1 MTGAGEASFDPVNA
15 NQDIIKRSYAT
26 DDFDQFLG
34 DLVTEIEARNYRIT
48 RINHID
54 NVFDR
59 QEAGIEITARFRHYK
74 ILEFCNLNSCSE
86 LISAESV
93 SFLMSSLCELIS
105 ADLLSGVFMP
115 VRYAIYQ
122 TEEEENVTH
131 VAFLNPNAF
140 ARLFDSASL
149 NQVAAELS
157 KDMTD
162 VLEEM
167 DF

>member
-1 MTGAGEASFDPVNA
+1 MTGAGELSLDSVNA
-15 NQDIIKRSYAT
+15 NQDIVKRSYAT

-54 NVFDR
+54 NIFDR
-59 QEAGIEITARFRHYK
+59 QEAGIVITARFRHYK
-74 ILEFCNLNSCSE
+74 IVEFCNLNSCS
-86 LISAESV
+86 
-93 SFLMSSLCELIS
+93 ELIS

-115 VRYAIYQ
+115 VRYAVYQ

-149 NQVAAELS
+149 NQVANELS
-157 KDMTD
+157 KDMND

-167 DF
+167 AF

>member
-1 MTGAGEASFDPVNA
+1 MTGVGEVSFDPVNV

-26 DDFDQFLG
+26 DDFDQLLG

-54 NVFDR
+54 NIFDR

-74 ILEFCNLNSCSE
+74 IVEFCNLNSCSE
-86 LISAESV
+86 LISA
-93 SFLMSSLCELIS
+93 
-105 ADLLSGVFMP
+105 DLRSGVFMP
-115 VRYAIYQ
+115 VRFAVYQ
-122 TEEEENVTH
+122 TEEEENVSH

>member
-1 MTGAGEASFDPVNA
+1 MSFDPVNA

-34 DLVTEIEARNYRIT
+34 DLVTEIEARNYRVA

-54 NVFDR
+54 NIFDR

-74 ILEFCNLNSCSE
+74 IVEFCNLNSCS
-86 LISAESV
+86 
-93 SFLMSSLCELIS
+93 ELIS

-115 VRYAIYQ
+115 VRYAVYQ

-149 NQVAAELS
+149 NQVANELS
-157 KDMTD
+157 KDMND

-167 DF
+167 AF

>member
-1 MTGAGEASFDPVNA
+1 MTGAGELSLDSVNA
-15 NQDIIKRSYAT
+15 NQDIVKRSYAT

-54 NVFDR
+54 NIFDR

-74 ILEFCNLNSCSE
+74 IIEFCNLNSCSE
-86 LISAESV
+86 LISG
-93 SFLMSSLCELIS
+93 
-105 ADLLSGVFMP
+105 DLLSGVFMP
-115 VRYAIYQ
+115 VRYAVYQ
-122 TEEEENVTH
+122 TEEEENVAH

-149 NQVAAELS
+149 NQVADELS
-157 KDMTD
+157 RDMTD

-167 DF
+167 AI

>member
-1 MTGAGEASFDPVNA
+1 MSFDPVNA

-26 DDFDQFLG
+26 DDFDQLLG
-34 DLVTEIEARNYRIT
+34 DLVREIEARNYRIA

-54 NVFDR
+54 NIFDR

-74 ILEFCNLNSCSE
+74 IVEFCNLNSCSK
-86 LISAESV
+86 
-93 SFLMSSLCELIS
+93 LIS
-105 ADLLSGVFMP
+105 ADLRSGVFMP
-115 VRYAIYQ
+115 VRLAVYQ
-122 TEEEENVTH
+122 TEEEENVSH